1 MSLWSKKVENDF
13 IRNINDTYTLNLA
26 ISILEDREWFIEEI
40 ERLNNIIKEVREWK
54 ERLNNKQIIDL
65 NWELEYLD
73 EILDKEG
80 NVDE

>member
-26 ISILEDREWFIEEI
+26 ISILEDRELFIEEI